1 MRHGK
6 SSWDFSVSDRDRPL
20 EERGISDAHLIASEL
35 ENLNIKIEAS
45 YSSPANRALHTAMI
59 VLRTLNFPFSKFHIS
74 NDLYDFSGES
84 VVQFV
89 KDLDD
94 KIETVLIFGHN
105 HAFTQIVNAFGNSY
119 IENVPTAGL
128 VQLNFEVDK
137 WSDIN
142 NGITKKSLFPKQLK

>member
-20 EERGISDAHLIASEL
+20 EERGISDAHLVASAL
-35 ENLNIKIEAS
+35 ENLDLKIHAS
-45 YSSPANRALHTAMI
+45 FSSPANRALHTAMI
-59 VLRTLNFPFSKFHIS
+59 VLRTLDFPFSKFHIS

-94 KIETVLIFGHN
+94 KLETVLIFGHN
-105 HAFTQIVNAFGNSY
+105 HAFTQIVNAFGNQY

-137 WSDIN
+137 WSDIV
-142 NGITKKSLFPKQLK
+142 NGITKKSLFPKQIK

>member
-59 VLRTLNFPFSKFHIS
+59 VLRALNFPFSKFHIS

>member
-20 EERGISDAHLIASEL
+20 EERGISDAHLVASAL
-35 ENLNIKIEAS
+35 ENLDLKIHAS
-45 YSSPANRALHTAMI
+45 FSSPANRALHTAMI
-59 VLRTLNFPFSKFHIS
+59 VLRTLDFPFSKFHIS

-94 KIETVLIFGHN
+94 KLETVLIFGHN
-105 HAFTQIVNAFGNSY
+105 HAFTQIVNAFGNQY

-137 WSDIN
+137 WSDIV
-142 NGITKKSLFPKQLK
+142 NGITKKSLFPKHIK